1 MRFIYVLLNAL
12 LLVIGLNMTT
22 STPIPV
28 PIPIKVSTHSIQCQG
43 NQTCDECIHFISTI
57 QNSSQTINKTIT
69 AFLEDIKLVC
79 SNISFPGAYEC
90 VRVIDRIEQIDNIIF
105 NHTDPRVV
113 CHTLHLCQ

>member
-1 MRFIYVLLNAL
+1 MRFINVLLNTFL
-12 LLVIGLNMTT
+12 FFIGLNMTT
-22 STPIPV
+22 STPIP
-28 PIPIKVSTHSIQCQG
+28 IPIKVPTASIHCIG
-43 NQTCDECIHFISTI
+43 NQTCNECIQVISTI

-79 SNISFPGAYEC
+79 SNISFPGAAEC

>member
-1 MRFIYVLLNAL
+1 MRFIYFLLNAL

-22 STPIPV
+22 STPIPIPM
-28 PIPIKVSTHSIQCQG
+28 PIRVSTDSINCIG
-43 NQTCDECIHFISTI
+43 NQTCDECIQVISKI

-69 AFLEDIKLVC
+69 AFLEDIKSVC

>member
-12 LLVIGLNMTT
+12 LLFIGLNMTT
-22 STPIPV
+22 STPIP
-28 PIPIKVSTHSIQCQG
+28 IPIKVPTASIHCIG
-43 NQTCDECIHFISTI
+43 NQTCNECIQVISTI

>member
-1 MRFIYVLLNAL
+1 MHFIYVLLNAL
-12 LLVIGLNMTT
+12 LLFIGLNMTT
-22 STPIPV
+22 STPISM
-28 PIPIKVSTHSIQCQG
+28 PIKVPTSSIHCIG
-43 NQTCDECIHFISTI
+43 NQTCNECIQVISKI
-57 QNSSQTINKTIT
+57 QNSSQIINKTVT
-69 AFLEDIKLVC
+69 AFLEDIKSVC

>member
-12 LLVIGLNMTT
+12 LLFIGLNMTT
-22 STPIPV
+22 STPIP
-28 PIPIKVSTHSIQCQG
+28 IPIKVPTASIHCIG
-43 NQTCDECIHFISTI
+43 NQTCNECIQVISTI

-69 AFLEDIKLVC
+69 AFLEDIKSVC